1 MRAFAEAKGL
11 TFERR
16 SRASSGTKLAETSQ
30 GAVISQYT
38 ISRSDLKGPFLKKV
52 PAKLEDMKSLDALGY
67 ASPREAL
74 AEKFHMSEALLSA
87 LNPGKKFDRADEMI
101 FVADISRERSKLAV
115 GRIEVDKT
123 RQTVRALDQQG
134 ALVAFFP
141 ATVGS
146 DEKPT
151 PAGTL
156 KVVSSD
162 PNPTYRYN
170 PDYRFKGVKIEASP
184 SRSNPGRTIRRDPTG
199 SAFRPRAMASTAH
212 PSLPGSARRNRTVAS
227 G

>member
-1 MRAFAEAKGL
+1 M
-11 TFERR
+11 
-16 SRASSGTKLAETSQ
+16 
-30 GAVISQYT
+30 
-38 ISRSDLKGPFLKKV
+38 KGPFLKKV
-52 PAKLEDMKSLDALGY
+52 PAKMENMKSLDALGY

-87 LNPGKKFDRADEMI
+87 LNPGRSSTGPTRRSSWPTSSRQADR
-101 FVADISRERSKLAV
+101 SSTV

-151 PAGTL
+151 PTGTL

-170 PDYRFKGVKIEASP
+170 PDYRFKGVKIEAALH
-184 SRSNPGRTIRRDPTG
+184 DQ
-199 SAFRPRAMASTAH
+199 ARAE
-212 PSLPGSARRNRTVAS
+212 
-227 G
+227 